1 MNSKITLDNISSF
14 VSYGTNEPRFKN
26 KNQVMAF
33 TNDGQQVSLSKREL
47 QDLMSEAEKDKK
59 KYAGKVRIIKELIAH
74 LP

>member
-1 MNSKITLDNISSF
+1 MFSKITLDDISSF
-14 VSYGTNEPRFKN
+14 VSYGTKEHRFKN

-47 QDLMSEAEKDKK
+47 QALLSEAGRDKK
-59 KYAGKVRIIKELIAH
+59 KYAGKIQIIKELVAH